1 MKQLF
6 FICAFIMSYII
17 YGQSPCQF
25 TLISDSCSLQ
35 SPAIKLPV
43 ELMQV
48 TIKKNYLV
56 QFIIHAEKKYL
67 KIIVRDNLGFGKKGS
82 LLLLSNKKQ
91 IYIKTIELKNIDK
104 ISAYFLLSLDDN
116 NYLDTIKELGISNI
130 IFCENAEFEIPKTD
144 SEQIKKAANCFSALV
159 KDNIKPLSKKP

>member
-6 FICAFIMSYII
+6 FIWVFIISFTM
-17 YGQSPCQF
+17 YGQSPCEF
-25 TLISDSCSLQ
+25 NLILDSCSLQ
-35 SPAIKLPV
+35 SYGNKLPV

-48 TIKKNYLV
+48 TIKKDYLV
-56 QFIIHAEKKYL
+56 QFIKHSEKKYM

-82 LLLLSNKKQ
+82 LLIRSNKKQ

-104 ISAYFLLSLDDN
+104 TSAYFLLSLDDN
-116 NYLDTIKELGISNI
+116 NYLETIKELGISNI
-130 IFCENAEFEIPKTD
+130 IFCENTEFGISKTD